1 MFAVCY
7 FNVQIF
13 HLPKVYEINLPF
25 FLLLKKATCVR
36 DLSSF
41 TVFASDTILVVKCF
55 IYIYIY
61 VFLACS
67 AANWKD
73 MWMKQYVAD
82 SSLLPKKDVWFLQEG
97 KFAQWIL
104 EGLKYW
110 CVYLLFCPNAIFSTL
125 WRLFW
130 HLIFECYWVF
140 IFIFFLLIIHFDISL

>member
-1 MFAVCY
+1 MIAVCL

-13 HLPKVYEINLPF
+13 HLLKVYEINLPF
-25 FLLLKKATCVR
+25 FSAFLKKQLVFVTFY
-36 DLSSF
+36 SF
-41 TVFASDTILVVKCF
+41 CLKTPFWLQNVL
-55 IYIYIY
+55 YIYIY

-82 SSLLPKKDVWFLQEG
+82 SSLLPKKDVWFLLEG

-130 HLIFECYWVF
+130 HLIFECSWVF
-140 IFIFFLLIIHFDISL
+140 IFIFFSFNYTLRH